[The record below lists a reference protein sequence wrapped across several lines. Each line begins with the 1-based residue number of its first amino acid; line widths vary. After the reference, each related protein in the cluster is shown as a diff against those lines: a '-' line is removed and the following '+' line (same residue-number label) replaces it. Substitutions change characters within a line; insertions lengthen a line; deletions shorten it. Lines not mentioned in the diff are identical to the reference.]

1 MTAWRQ
7 VIELSISDE
16 DVAKL
21 MAIARSRTVPASLV
35 ERARI
40 GYVHDQS
47 AIYAFRVCELVG
59 PSEIADVA
67 AIRCDGRSSIMLVTS
82 LTSTQICLARA
93 VAVNRDRGASRDA
106 FPPTPRINSSSAH
119 S

>member
-67 AIRCDGRSSIMLVTS
+67 AIRCDDHQMVWKKLHHARYVADLDTDLPGTRGRRQS
-82 LTSTQICLARA
+82 
-93 VAVNRDRGASRDA
+93 G
-106 FPPTPRINSSSAH
+106 
-119 S
+119 